1 MARQEE
7 IRVGSIVAKQLPQPT
22 AGIVLAYPSRRPHHF
37 ARPAADIYWFKY
49 KRADWAY
56 INYLEVLVR

>member
-1 MARQEE
+1 MT
-7 IRVGSIVAKQLPQPT
+7 KQLPQPT